1 MISRRKSAFMVVAS
15 VLVTALLAS
24 GLTFFVVSTRGPVGK
39 VLGVVR
45 LLDKSFYKPVDSD
58 ALFEGAARGVVASLG
73 DPYSVYMDKRE
84 WEEFQIRASGEY
96 SGTGIIIGVQDG
108 QVVLAK
114 PMRGTPAEAAGLKA
128 KDVILRVDGESI
140 NSSDKAALLIRGPEG
155 TSVTL
160 TILRGNQAFD
170 VTITRAQITV
180 PAVDY
185 SMLDENIGHL
195 ALMSFNE
202 HSATETTAALQD
214 LRKQGAEAIILDLR
228 YNGGGYLEQCLM
240 IAELL
245 VPKGPV
251 VTLRY
256 KSEPDKTFSTTGTG
270 LDLPLFVL
278 VNAGSA
284 SASEILAGAIQ
295 DRGAGVLVGQTT
307 FGKGLVQGAFFLK
320 DGSVVKVTT
329 AEYLTPGGRQ
339 INGKGLDPDVTVE
352 GDKEQLEKAWDLARA
367 AVSGGLEQ
375 KGAGL

>member
-1 MISRRKSAFMVVAS
+1 MISRRKAVYMVIAS
-15 VLVTALLAS
+15 VLVSALLAG

-39 VLGVVR
+39 VLGIAR
-45 LLDKSFYKPVDSD
+45 LLDNSFYKPVDQD
-58 ALFEGAARGVVASLG
+58 ALLEGAARGVVAALE
-73 DPYSVYMDKRE
+73 DPYSVYMDARE
-84 WEEFQIRASGEY
+84 WQEFQIRASGEY
-96 SGTGIIIGVQDG
+96 SGIGIIIGVKDG
-108 QVVLAK
+108 KVMLVQ
-114 PMRGTPAEAAGLKA
+114 PMKGTPAEAAGLKA
-128 KDVILRVDGESI
+128 EDVILRVDGESI
-140 NSSDKAALLIRGPEG
+140 HSSDKAAFLIRGPEG

-185 SMLDENIGHL
+185 SMLDDNTGHL
-195 ALMSFNE
+195 MLMSFNE
-202 HSATETTAALQD
+202 HAATETTAALQA
-214 LRKQGAEAIILDLR
+214 LKNQGAQAVILDLR

-240 IAELL
+240 VAELL

-256 KSEPDKTFSTTGTG
+256 KSEPDRTFSTTGTG

-295 DRGAGVLVGQTT
+295 DRGAGILIGQTT
-307 FGKGLVQGAFFLK
+307 FGKGLVQGAFFLR

-329 AEYLTPGGRQ
+329 AEYLTPSGKQ
-339 INGKGLDPDVTVE
+339 INGKGLDPDVAVE
-352 GDKEQLEKAWDLARA
+352 GDNEQLEKAWELART
-367 AVSGGLEQ
+367 AVSAGREQ